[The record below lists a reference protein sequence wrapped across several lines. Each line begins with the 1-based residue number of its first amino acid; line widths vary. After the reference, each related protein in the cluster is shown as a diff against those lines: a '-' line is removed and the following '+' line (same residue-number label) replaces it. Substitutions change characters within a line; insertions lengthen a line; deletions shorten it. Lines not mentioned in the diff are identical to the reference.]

1 MALEAAKEIAKELG
15 VDENKFL
22 SLADQIIGFAN
33 HSSTQ
38 MKREAVHL
46 AFLYG
51 ISRYG
56 AFAWQ
61 ASPQGRDGDSEQF
74 IKDML
79 GRYEQ
84 MLREQLGDPNL
95 RNRPKSP

>member
-1 MALEAAKEIAKELG
+1 MAIEVAKGIAKELG
-15 VDENKFL
+15 VPEDKFL
-22 SLADQIIGFAN
+22 GLADQIIGFAN

-38 MKREAVHL
+38 MKREAVAL

-51 ISRYG
+51 VSRYS

-61 ASPQGRDGDSEQF
+61 AGPDGKSGDPEKF
-74 IKDML
+74 VKEATE
-79 GRYEQ
+79 RFEA
-84 MLREQLGDPNL
+84 MLREQIDDPNL